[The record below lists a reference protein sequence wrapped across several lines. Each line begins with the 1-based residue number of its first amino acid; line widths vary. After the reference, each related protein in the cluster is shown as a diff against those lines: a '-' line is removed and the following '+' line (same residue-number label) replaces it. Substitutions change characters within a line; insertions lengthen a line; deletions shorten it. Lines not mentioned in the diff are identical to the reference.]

1 MVSGKWFK
9 GVPTFQEFGHEQL
22 NPVLFL
28 FISSFNKVTF
38 VSTKFI
44 SYFQVVVFC
53 MLVVGGFAMH
63 ESVNKPKV
71 DKINCQSSF
80 LFNHLS

>member
-1 MVSGKWFK
+1 
-9 GVPTFQEFGHEQL
+9 
-22 NPVLFL
+22 
-28 FISSFNKVTF
+28 
-38 VSTKFI
+38 
-44 SYFQVVVFC
+44 